1 MVLWYH
7 LIISV
12 AKSAEIPVFYPKL
25 FRYALQ
31 LLKGPLWTRQISLH
45 LYIS

>member
-1 MVLWYH
+1 MALSYD

-25 FRYALQ
+25 FRYTLQ
-31 LLKGPLWTRQISLH
+31 LLKGPQ
-45 LYIS
+45 

>member
-1 MVLWYH
+1 MALSYD

-12 AKSAEIPVFYPKL
+12 AESAEIPVFYPEL
-25 FRYALQ
+25 ICYTLL
-31 LLKGPLWTRQISLH
+31 LLKGPQWTRQISMH